1 MNSEKSLQ
9 TSIQYLKSVGP
20 KRAESFSKIGIRTV
34 RDLLFYFPTKYL
46 DRSSILSSIKVIEFV
61 INGFDGEVTIIGQV
75 IDKETIRYGKK
86 EILKVKMKDN
96 AGIFD
101 CVWFQG
107 VKYFKNHFNKND
119 FYAISGK
126 PVLTRYGHIQF
137 SHPDFDKL
145 AEKESKEFSNT
156 GKIIPFYKVAKE
168 LKSTNLG
175 DISLRRII
183 NNAVEEFAGHLE
195 DTLPQRIL
203 DEHNLLPL
211 SEAVLNLPFPPKES
225 FL

>member
-1 MNSEKSLQ
+1 MNSEKALL

-20 KRAESFSKIGIRTV
+20 KRAESFSKIGIQTI

-46 DRSSILSSIKVIEFV
+46 DRSSILSTIKVVQLV
-61 INGFDGEVTIIGQV
+61 INGYDGEVTIIGQV
-75 IDKETIRYGKK
+75 ADKETIRYGKK
-86 EILKVKMKDN
+86 EILKVRMKDN

-107 VKYFKNHFNKND
+107 VKFFKNHFNKD
-119 FYAISGK
+119 EFYAISGK
-126 PVLTRYGHIQF
+126 AVLTRYGHLQF

-145 AEKESKEFSNT
+145 AEKESKEFHNT
-156 GKIIPFYKVAKE
+156 GKIIPFYKVVKE

-183 NNAVEEFAGHLE
+183 NSAVEDFAKSLE

-203 DEHNLLPL
+203 DEHKIA
-211 SEAVLNLPFPPKES
+211 SS
-225 FL
+225 IRRGC